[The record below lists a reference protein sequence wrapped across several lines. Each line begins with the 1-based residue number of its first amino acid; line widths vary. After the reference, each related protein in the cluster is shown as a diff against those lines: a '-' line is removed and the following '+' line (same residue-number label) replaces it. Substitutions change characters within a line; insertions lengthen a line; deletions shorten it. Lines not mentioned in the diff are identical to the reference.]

1 MLCGAHVACVHL
13 TRVSQSGVHLEGA
26 EEDTHTHTHTH
37 THMHAHTH
45 THTHPFPF
53 FHVMIDPD
61 VCRIGL
67 FARDYAGVMVGMVL
81 T

>member
-1 MLCGAHVACVHL
+1 MLCGAHVAYVHL

-26 EEDTHTHTHTH
+26 EKYTHTHTHVRT
-37 THMHAHTH
+37 HAHTH
-45 THTHPFPF
+45 TSISF

-61 VCRIGL
+61 MCRIGL
-67 FARDYAGVMVGMVL
+67 FARDYARVMAGLVV